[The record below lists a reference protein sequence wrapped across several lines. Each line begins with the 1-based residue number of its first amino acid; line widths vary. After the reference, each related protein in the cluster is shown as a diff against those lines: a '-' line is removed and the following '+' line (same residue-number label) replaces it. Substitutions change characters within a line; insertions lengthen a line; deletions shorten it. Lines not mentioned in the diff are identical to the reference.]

1 MSNLAPRFHKS
12 HIYRSSTFLA
22 GGEAI
27 KNYIQI
33 YLDYDCPYSGKLFNR
48 LYKEI
53 IPELEKKGLNEKFD
67 IIFMNVAQPWHST
80 SCLMHEVSLAV
91 AKSTPEKFW
100 QYSKILFENQS
111 NFYDSEVINKSR
123 NEIVNELI
131 EIAIKE
137 VGGDKEKLNE
147 LLKIETTKEN
157 NGVISNAGSKIGTD
171 FKYFTRYHRTVGIHV
186 TPTVTINGIVNNGI
200 ESSTPLDKI
209 IEILESQL

>member
-1 MSNLAPRFHKS
+1 MSNLAPRFHNS
-12 HIYRSSTFLA
+12 HVYRSSTFVA
-22 GGEAI
+22 GGETI

-33 YLDYDCPYSGKLFNR
+33 YLDYDCPFSGKLFNR
-48 LYKEI
+48 LNKEI
-53 IPELEKKGLNEKFD
+53 IPELEKKGLNKNFD
-67 IIFMNVAQPWHST
+67 IVFMNVAQPWHST

-111 NFYDSEVINKSR
+111 KFYDSEVINKTR

-131 EIAIKE
+131 ELAIKE
-137 VGGDKEKLNE
+137 GGDKDKLNE
-147 LLKIETTKEN
+147 LLKIETTDEN
-157 NGVISNAGSKIGTD
+157 NGVASNAGSKIGAD

-186 TPTVTINGIVNNGI
+186 TPTVTINGIVNSGI

>member
-1 MSNLAPRFHKS
+1 
-12 HIYRSSTFLA
+12 
-22 GGEAI
+22 
-27 KNYIQI
+27 
-33 YLDYDCPYSGKLFNR
+33 
-48 LYKEI
+48 
-53 IPELEKKGLNEKFD
+53 
-67 IIFMNVAQPWHST
+67 MNVAQPWHST

-111 NFYDSEVINKSR
+111 KFYDSEVINKTR

-131 EIAIKE
+131 ELAIKE
-137 VGGDKEKLNE
+137 GGDKDKLNE
-147 LLKIETTKEN
+147 LLKIETTDEN
-157 NGVISNAGSKIGTD
+157 NGVASNAGSKIGAD

-186 TPTVTINGIVNNGI
+186 TPTVTINGIVNSGI